1 MRICSELENL
11 SVLLED
17 MPRHST
23 CKGGKKKKKRKC
35 AFVYYLVGLP
45 DMS

>member
-23 CKGGKKKKKRKC
+23 CKEGKKKEKKMRFC
-35 AFVYYLVGLP
+35 LL
-45 DMS
+45 SRRLT